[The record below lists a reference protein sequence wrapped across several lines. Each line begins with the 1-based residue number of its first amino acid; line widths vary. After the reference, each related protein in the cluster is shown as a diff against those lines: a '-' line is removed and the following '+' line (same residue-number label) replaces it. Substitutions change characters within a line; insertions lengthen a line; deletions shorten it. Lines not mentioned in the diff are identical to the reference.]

1 MMFDGSI
8 ALFQQNVLAYIGEY
22 MTNFVINE
30 CFKKEN
36 LQMDL
41 DSFDLAILDIVQ
53 RDNQRSHGSIGTE
66 VNLSASAVRRRLS
79 AMRNAGIIV
88 ADVAL
93 IDPARR
99 GLTFI
104 TSVTFDRE
112 DIQAYENF
120 EKTMLAEPAVA
131 QCYSVS
137 GDYDFILLVFAE
149 TPAAYAAWGKRV
161 LMPNPAIG
169 RYSTAIVWSQ
179 VKFSTVVQPADETY
193 P

>member
-1 MMFDGSI
+1 MFAASI
-8 ALFQQNVLAYIGEY
+8 PLFPKSVLAYIVNN
-22 MTNFVINE
+22 MTHFATSRLTE
-30 CFKKEN
+30 KEI
-36 LQMDL
+36 LQMEL
-41 DSFDLAILDIVQ
+41 DNFDLTILAIVQ

-79 AMRNAGIIV
+79 AMREAGVII

-93 IDPARR
+93 TDPAKR

-112 DIQAYENF
+112 DLQAYERF
-120 EKTMLAEPAVA
+120 EETMLAEPAVA

-137 GDYDFILLVFAE
+137 GDYDFILLVYAE

-161 LMPNPAIG
+161 LMSNPAIG

-179 VKFSTVVQPADETY
+179 VKFSTVVDPASDVDF
-193 P
+193 